1 MLVITALVSCKK
13 ESEKTTDLAPAI
25 DSVSVP
31 KTPEVKPISSALKIL
46 TPEETTK
53 FLQTKNDTLYVTNFF
68 ATWCG
73 PCMQGIKEIA
83 SLKEEMKN
91 ENVVFL
97 YITGPSSPEKTWNNN
112 IPNIKGKHYRVTQ
125 DEWNYLTQ
133 KFNIS
138 GIPHYV
144 LVNKNGEVVNPKLGH
159 HGNEALKRILV
170 EQMK

>member
-1 MLVITALVSCKK
+1 MRKS
-13 ESEKTTDLAPAI
+13 ESY
-25 DSVSVP
+25 
-31 KTPEVKPISSALKIL
+31 
-46 TPEETTK
+46 EE
-53 FLQTKNDTLYVTNFF
+53 
-68 ATWCG
+68 
-73 PCMQGIKEIA
+73 
-83 SLKEEMKN
+83 EEMKN

-112 IPNIKGKHYRVTQ
+112 IPNIKGEHYRVTQ